1 MLELIKNFSLID
13 LIDITIIS
21 FVIYRLL
28 LLIKG
33 TRAFYMFFG
42 IIFLVVFSF
51 IARFIGLKTTN
62 WVLNNFSGYLFLTI
76 IILFQPEIRRAL
88 AVIGETGIFGNFA
101 ERKALIVDE
110 IVKACTIL
118 ANRQIGA
125 LIVIERKTDLE
136 HYVQNL
142 QKVDS
147 VVTKELLLSIF
158 IPYSPLH
165 DGAVV
170 IKDNRIMY
178 AGAILPL
185 TTRVD
190 LDKSF
195 GTRHRAAIGIT
206 EETDAISIVV
216 SEERGTIAV
225 AVNGRISTELDAEM
239 LKNTLQTLLEL
250 DEKNAS
256 KKS

>member
-1 MLELIKNFSLID
+1 MLEIIKDFSLID

-33 TRAFYMFFG
+33 TRAFNMFFG
-42 IIFLVVFSF
+42 IVFLLLFSF
-51 IARFIGLKTTN
+51 ISKFLGLKATS
-62 WVLNNFSGYLFLTI
+62 WMLSNFSGYLFLTI

-88 AVIGETGIFGNFA
+88 AALGETGIFGNFA
-101 ERKALIVDE
+101 QRRVAVVDE

-125 LIVIERKTDLE
+125 LIVIERNTDLS
-136 HYVQNL
+136 HYVQSM

-147 VVTKELLLSIF
+147 LVTKEILLSIF

-165 DGAVV
+165 DGAVI
-170 IKDNRIMY
+170 IKEDRIVY

-185 TTRVD
+185 TKRVD
-190 LDKSF
+190 LDKAF

-206 EETDAISIVV
+206 EETDAVSIVV

-225 AVNGRISTELDAEM
+225 SANGRISTELDAEM
-239 LKNTLQTLLEL
+239 LKNTLVSLLGIT
-250 DEKNAS
+250 DESAA
-256 KKS
+256 

>member
-1 MLELIKNFSLID
+1 MLEIIKDFSVID

-42 IIFLVVFSF
+42 IVFLVVFSF
-51 IARFIGLKTTN
+51 VARYFGLKTTS
-62 WVLNNFSGYLFLTI
+62 WMLSNFSGYLFLTI

-88 AVIGETGIFGNFA
+88 AAIGETGVFGNFVEKRA
-101 ERKALIVDE
+101 AVIDE
-110 IVKACTIL
+110 VVKACTIL

-125 LIVIERKTDLE
+125 LIVIERKTDLT
-136 HYVQNL
+136 HYVQTL
-142 QKVDS
+142 QKIDS
-147 VVTKELLLSIF
+147 IVSKELLLSIF

-165 DGAVV
+165 DGAVI
-170 IKDNRIMY
+170 IKEDRMVY

-185 TTRVD
+185 SKRED

-206 EETDAISIVV
+206 EETDAVSVVV

-225 AVNGRISTELDAEM
+225 AANGRISTELDAEM
-239 LKNTLQTLLEL
+239 LRNALKTLLGMES
-250 DEKNAS
+250 KNVS
-256 KKS
+256 